1 MPYVRPLSIEMN
13 GRESSGPNTYAE
25 VLMGSAD
32 AEGYPFWAP
41 RSMGV
46 VGDCGMLKIA
56 SGMRPYGQWTR
67 PCDRDSYP
75 YVDSSLIMLYRGCE
89 ALLSCTK
96 GLACGAVTLQSLSPP
111 HR

>member
-1 MPYVRPLSIEMN
+1 MPYVRPLSIEMS

-46 VGDCGMLKIA
+46 VGDCGIVRYD
-56 SGMRPYGQWTR
+56 GQFVTVRPG
-67 PCDRDSYP
+67 
-75 YVDSSLIMLYRGCE
+75 SLIWSMW
-89 ALLSCTK
+89 A
-96 GLACGAVTLQSLSPP
+96 
-111 HR
+111 